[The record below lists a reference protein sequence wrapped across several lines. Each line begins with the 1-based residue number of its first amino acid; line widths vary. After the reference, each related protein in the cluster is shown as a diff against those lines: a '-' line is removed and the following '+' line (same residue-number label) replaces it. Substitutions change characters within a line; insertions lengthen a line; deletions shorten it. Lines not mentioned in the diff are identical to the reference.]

1 MPSPPSPMRRSTC
14 ARSSRVRP
22 ASGLSPI
29 ASTARSRASTA
40 SSSTERSRASPEKR
54 RSSGSTD
61 VADAASDRSRR
72 LRRLLHLRRRRH
84 DRSRAARESARCRRR
99 TGTPPPEADRLVRV
113 HPIPDRA
120 GGRPPRRPRRS
131 ISAACEDLRLRRRLV
146 SLRLPVPRDVG
157 RVRRD
162 DAPVAGRRVAGAT
175 ARSTLDLLLGQLEP
189 ALAEPHPPRLEEYA
203 VCHVDRFAEAVGGAD
218 LLDRYGASL
227 AQLILGEE
235 RRLMRSEQEE
245 ALRVNFA
252 YYEDELTVIHW
263 ETAFVYDRADSAQAT
278 EDILE
283 FANTQLVEL
292 RTYDAY
298 LDGELDAIYRLG
310 PERPVGRFFRHRA
323 SKSAERLRYLIVD
336 VLEITD
342 RVSNALKI
350 IGDAYYARLYRG
362 AAGRLGLAD
371 WQRQI
376 DTKLRSVEEMYRFS
390 QDRIRHA
397 RDEALELII
406 IVLILIEVVTG
417 ILALRH

>member
-1 MPSPPSPMRRSTC
+1 MSPTPP
-14 ARSSRVRP
+14 
-22 ASGLSPI
+22 PI
-29 ASTARSRASTA
+29 EAGGFAAYYIY
-40 SSSTERSRASPEKR
+40 
-54 RSSGSTD
+54 D
-61 VADAASDRSRR
+61 VADTIDLAR
-72 LRRLLHLRRRRH
+72 LESLRGAGVERAPLHLRRTASSEFIQFPIAPVVVRLDARG
-84 DRSRAARESARCRRR
+84 AAY
-99 TGTPPPEADRLVRV
+99 
-113 HPIPDRA
+113 
-120 GGRPPRRPRRS
+120 
-131 ISAACEDLRLRRRLV
+131 RLRAKIFDYGVVSFRFAFPFRGTWEEFAAMTRRLRADE
-146 SLRLPVPRDVG
+146 SL
-157 RVRRD
+157 
-162 DAPVAGRRVAGAT
+162 GAT